1 MDHPLARCLSTL
13 QGAANLRQR
22 NRSRLGQPVGQPW
35 PCLACIR
42 RNGLRSRSAHGG
54 NDALAG
60 GRMSAS
66 PPKVLMVGTSCDGQW
81 LALNSF
87 AMAIQVSLPLSTKIC
102 VTRLNAMNSGAVQ
115 VGARMQQTRGRTVR
129 SQHSRHRHVCKIEA
143 SGNPQQLQQMASLQQ
158 AVPMEARGI
167 SPRISLMKISDACLQ
182 HPCGNQGAPQLVLAF
197 LTMAY
202 PLDVGGVASSS
213 QGSQTRSGK
222 RLGES
227 QHRVRSL
234 QCSLTAPGLRRQRDH
249 SRSRHPTNLIPPTV
263 ASRSQTL
270 RHNADQ

>member
-1 MDHPLARCLSTL
+1 MDHPLALCLSPL

-22 NRSRLGQPVGQPW
+22 NKSRLGQPVGQLW

-54 NDALAG
+54 NGEHAG

-87 AMAIQVSLPLSTKIC
+87 AMEIRVSLPLSTKIC
-102 VTRLNAMNSGAVQ
+102 VTRLNAMTSGAVQ
-115 VGARMQQTRGRTVR
+115 VGARMQRTLGHTAR
-129 SQHSRHRHVCKIEA
+129 SQHSRHHHVCSLEA

-158 AVPMEARGI
+158 AVPMEARGVL
-167 SPRISLMKISDACLQ
+167 PRISLMKISDACLQ

-222 RLGES
+222 RRGES
-227 QHRVRSL
+227 RHSVQSL

-249 SRSRHPTNLIPPTV
+249 SRSRHPINSIPPPV
-263 ASRSQTL
+263 ASWKQTL
-270 RHNADQ
+270 RRSASQ